1 MIKENNNLPNIKEI
15 ENEENQSADRLTI
28 FKALD
33 KRFHEE
39 DIITE
44 KDGKQ
49 VFDLETLGQLKMK
62 GSFLDNPVYRSSTKK
77 DLFLSRLDVVDFFR
91 DKHGVAK
98 KDNEGEKTINEVSE
112 DKPFFSLPKDTEK
125 AKAGKFEDGLITP
138 WELMYQPNFSGK
150 IKLDSGEETSLADLY
165 YLKRIKELQFQRDE
179 NGNLNYFSQKTQ
191 KFEKFYSGQC
201 DKIFGRDISFKENGQ
216 ICSLTLAPEL
226 FIKKYLPLV
235 DSLGIFKPQDFKRIA
250 GTKSADILFTNDK
263 KFNSNSPYYGTSI
276 DKDFVRYYVGRE
288 KIVGTD
294 KKIGDNMFIR
304 ELSKDLVGVVESE
317 HGRKKLLYTFNKLN
331 PEEYKER
338 GFSEIDNSRRM
349 VGGKEM
355 KERVKEYKISDY
367 LPRHVEETPEDY
379 ANRLSNLNDIDFVT
393 EKFRSITAKAEIPL
407 RNLTWAEQLAV
418 ANYSLEGN
426 KEDRLVNFAA
436 KYGIEG
442 LKAFLAVESD
452 RVAGQRI
459 LEIGEK
465 LPEQA
470 SRVFSKISSL
480 NTLANY
486 EAKDLADTFLKDGAN
501 PEAILKVHGDLLNKS
516 NSILS
521 KFDNV
526 LNSNNKKKEKNISL
540 LVKEL
545 ESKQVE
551 NSILVSILKSAKESG
566 QNIPLDMI
574 KDLNLEKRIINN
586 KEEVIL
592 NKEEKEQLI
601 KIAQENYQA
610 IFLQKGANYNPEA
623 YQRIIDNYT
632 KELENLDGQSVYILK
647 YKNEVVCSSRF
658 KKLSEY
664 AVYGGAFN
672 ISKEI
677 QGLSIGKIF
686 HSKVMEEVSEN
697 YDVHIST
704 RKDNPANNSY
714 ERSGFVIV
722 GEYKEKDGVEYYKMI
737 KPAQVS
743 EPLEKAA

>member
-1 MIKENNNLPNIKEI
+1 
-15 ENEENQSADRLTI
+15 
-28 FKALD
+28 
-33 KRFHEE
+33 
-39 DIITE
+39 
-44 KDGKQ
+44 
-49 VFDLETLGQLKMK
+49 
-62 GSFLDNPVYRSSTKK
+62 
-77 DLFLSRLDVVDFFR
+77 
-91 DKHGVAK
+91 
-98 KDNEGEKTINEVSE
+98 
-112 DKPFFSLPKDTEK
+112 
-125 AKAGKFEDGLITP
+125 
-138 WELMYQPNFSGK
+138 MYQPNFSGK
-150 IKLDSGEETSLADLY
+150 IKLDSGEEASLADLY

-179 NGNLNYFSQKTQ
+179 HGNLNYFNQKTQ

-201 DKIFGRDISFKENGQ
+201 DKIFGRDISFTEKGVLYG
-216 ICSLTLAPEL
+216 LTTSPEL
-226 FIKKYLPLV
+226 FIKRYLPLV
-235 DSLGIFKPQDFKRIA
+235 DSLGIFKSQDFKRIA

-263 KFNSNSPYYGTSI
+263 KFSSSSPFYGTST
-276 DKDFVRYYVGRE
+276 DKDFVRYYVGRT

-294 KKIGDNMFIR
+294 KKINDNIFFR

-317 HGRKKLLYTFNKLN
+317 HGRKKLLYTFSKLN

-338 GFSEIDNSRRM
+338 GFAEMDNSWRI
-349 VGGKEM
+349 VNGKEM

-407 RNLTWAEQLAV
+407 RNLTWAEQLAI

-426 KEDRLVNFAA
+426 KEDRLVDFAS

-442 LKAFLAVESD
+442 LRAFLAVESD
-452 RVAGQRI
+452 RAAGLRI

-470 SRVFSKISSL
+470 GRIFSKISNL
-480 NTLANY
+480 NTLANK
-486 EAKDLADTFLKDGAN
+486 EANDLVDAFLKDGTN
-501 PEAILKVHGDLLNKS
+501 SEAILKIHGDLLNKS

-526 LNSNNKKKEKNISL
+526 LNSNNKKKEKNIEL
-540 LVKEL
+540 LIKEL
-545 ESKQVE
+545 EFKQTE
-551 NSILVSILKSAKESG
+551 NLILVSILKFAKESG
-566 QNIPLDMI
+566 QNIPLEMI

-586 KEEVIL
+586 KEGVIL
-592 NKEEKEQLI
+592 SKEEKEQLI

-610 IFLQKGANYNPEA
+610 IFLQKGDNYNPEA
-623 YQRIIDNYT
+623 YQRIIASYE
-632 KELENLDGQSVYILK
+632 KSLEELDGQSVYILK
-647 YKNEVVCSSRF
+647 YKNEIVCSSRF

-672 ISKEI
+672 VSKEI
-677 QGLSIGKIF
+677 QGLSLGSSF
-686 HSKVMEEVSEN
+686 NNKVLEDVSEN

-737 KPAQVS
+737 KPAQAS
-743 EPLEKAA
+743 GTLEKAA